1 MERKYKMSDE
11 GNLQVIDMLKGKI
24 SAHAA
29 KIRQCEERELHYY
42 QNTLFA
48 TNQKR
53 FYHELDGRINIP
65 NEVIDAPEA
74 SEFWSNICS
83 IPGNFNEN
91 TPWLPKV
98 KECLSE
104 TEKQENI
111 RISVQNVKTA
121 IRKMTNWKAPGPD
134 CVQE

>member
-11 GNLQVIDMLKGKI
+11 GNLQVFDMLKEKI

-42 QNTLFA
+42 QNTLFE
-48 TNQKR
+48 TNQKQ

-65 NEVIDAPEA
+65 NEVPDAPEA